1 MKALVYD
8 DYCDLQGMRL
18 ADIPD
23 PAPGPDEV
31 LVEVHAA
38 GINPIDWKVR
48 AGHMRARFELEFPD
62 VAGRDRGRGALGQVG
77 RPSSP
82 GTSHV
87 RKGQAPLRRR
97 VSPSSP

>member
-31 LVEVHAA
+31 LVEVMPPELTRSTEGPCRPHA
-38 GINPIDWKVR
+38 
-48 AGHMRARFELEFPD
+48 
-62 VAGRDRGRGALGQVG
+62 GAV
-77 RPSSP
+77 
-82 GTSHV
+82 
-87 RKGQAPLRRR
+87 
-97 VSPSSP
+97 